1 MLNMQKIQ
9 FSLNN
14 SMIRIIENGV
24 AADLRK
30 TEATSDLQQT
40 THEEIKIF
48 STFLYGKWRITSQ
61 EQEQVEWIEFVSNS
75 LVSRQSWVPEIVF
88 D

>member
-1 MLNMQKIQ
+1 
-9 FSLNN
+9 
-14 SMIRIIENGV
+14 MIRIIENGV

-48 STFLYGKWRITSQ
+48 STFLFGRWRITSQ
-61 EQEQVEWIEFVSNS
+61 EQENNGYLI
-75 LVSRQSWVPEIVF
+75 PP
-88 D
+88 